1 MKKNNYYA
9 IHKNKSPKRLQQR
22 KPNVLAAQL
31 ALIQMKSF
39 VQHSIIVSQQFNS
52 IAEKT
57 LAVVD
62 NIKNSAEAFSDLMV
76 KNKRNRYLKQKMIN

>member
-9 IHKNKSPKRLQQR
+9 IHKNKKPKRLLQR
-22 KPNVLAAQL
+22 KPNVLAVQL

-39 VQHSIIVSQQFNS
+39 AKHAIIVSQQFNS
-52 IAEKT
+52 IAEKIV
-57 LAVVD
+57 AVVE
-62 NIKNSAEAFSDLMV
+62 NTKNTAEAFSTLML

>member
-9 IHKNKSPKRLQQR
+9 IHKNKSPKSLQQR

-39 VQHSIIVSQQFNS
+39 VQHSIIVSQNFNS
-52 IAEKT
+52 IAEKIV
-57 LAVVD
+57 AVVE
-62 NIKNSAEAFSDLMV
+62 NTKNSAEAVSSLMA
-76 KNKRNRYLKQKMIN
+76 KNKRNRYLKHKMIN